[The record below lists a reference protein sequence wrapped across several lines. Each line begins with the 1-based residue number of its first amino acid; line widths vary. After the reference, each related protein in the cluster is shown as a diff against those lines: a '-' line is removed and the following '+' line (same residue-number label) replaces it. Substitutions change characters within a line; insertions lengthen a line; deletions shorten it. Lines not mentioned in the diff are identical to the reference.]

1 MICLFHIF
9 LVSLHKNIN
18 NNIVTNIKYRINVV
32 GDNKSGTLLF
42 CTFKA
47 DGKTLARGVFNFDT
61 DRFSVISWSKR
72 NLKKKG
78 ISKSKAI
85 EILRKELLYQYD
97 WILK

>member
-1 MICLFHIF
+1 M
-9 LVSLHKNIN
+9 HKNIN
-18 NNIVTNIKYRINVV
+18 NNIVTNIKYKINVV

-61 DRFSVISWSKR
+61 ERFSVISWSKR

>member
-1 MICLFHIF
+1 M
-9 LVSLHKNIN
+9 HKNIN
-18 NNIVTNIKYRINVV
+18 NNIVTNIKYKINVV

-61 DRFSVISWSKR
+61 ERFYVIAWSNR

-78 ISKSKAI
+78 LYKSKAI

-97 WILK
+97 WVLK

>member
-1 MICLFHIF
+1 MA
-9 LVSLHKNIN
+9 
-18 NNIVTNIKYRINVV
+18 NIKYRINVV

-47 DGKTLARGVFNFDT
+47 DGKTLARGVFSFDT
-61 DRFSVISWSKR
+61 ERFSVISWSKR

>member
-1 MICLFHIF
+1 M
-9 LVSLHKNIN
+9 
-18 NNIVTNIKYRINVV
+18 TNIKYRINVV

-61 DRFSVISWSKR
+61 ERFSVIYWSKR

-78 ISKSKAI
+78 ISKNEAI

>member
-1 MICLFHIF
+1 M
-9 LVSLHKNIN
+9 
-18 NNIVTNIKYRINVV
+18 TNIKYKINVV

-61 DRFSVISWSKR
+61 ERFSVISWSKR

-97 WILK
+97 WVLK

>member
-1 MICLFHIF
+1 MISLFHIF

-47 DGKTLARGVFNFDT
+47 DGKTLARCVFSFDT
-61 DRFSVISWSKR
+61 ERFSVIAWSKR

>member
-1 MICLFHIF
+1 M
-9 LVSLHKNIN
+9 
-18 NNIVTNIKYRINVV
+18 TNIKYKINVV

-47 DGKTLARGVFNFDT
+47 DGKTLARGVFSFDT
-61 DRFSVISWSKR
+61 ERFSVIAWSKR

>member
-1 MICLFHIF
+1 M
-9 LVSLHKNIN
+9 N
-18 NNIVTNIKYRINVV
+18 TKYRIIVV
-32 GDNKSGTLLF
+32 GSNNSGTLLF

-47 DGKTLARGVFNFDT
+47 DKETLARCVFSFDT
-61 DRFSVISWSKR
+61 ERFSVIAWSKR

-85 EILRKELLYQYD
+85 EILRDELLCQYD

>member
-1 MICLFHIF
+1 M
-9 LVSLHKNIN
+9 N
-18 NNIVTNIKYRINVV
+18 TKYKINVV
-32 GDNKSGTLLF
+32 GSNNSGTLLF

-47 DGKTLARGVFNFDT
+47 DKETLARCVFSFDT
-61 DRFSVISWSKR
+61 ERFSVIAWSKR

-78 ISKSKAI
+78 LYKRKAI

>member
-1 MICLFHIF
+1 M
-9 LVSLHKNIN
+9 
-18 NNIVTNIKYRINVV
+18 TNIKYRINVV

-61 DRFSVISWSKR
+61 ERFSVISWSKR

-97 WILK
+97 WVLK

>member
-1 MICLFHIF
+1 M
-9 LVSLHKNIN
+9 N
-18 NNIVTNIKYRINVV
+18 TKYRINVV
-32 GDNKSGTLLF
+32 GSNNSGTLLF

-47 DGKTLARGVFNFDT
+47 DKETLARCVFSFDT
-61 DRFSVISWSKR
+61 ERFSVIAWSKR

-85 EILRKELLYQYD
+85 EILRDELLCQYD

>member
-1 MICLFHIF
+1 MISLFNIF

-61 DRFSVISWSKR
+61 ERFSVISWSKR

>member
-1 MICLFHIF
+1 MA
-9 LVSLHKNIN
+9 
-18 NNIVTNIKYRINVV
+18 NIKYKINVV

-47 DGKTLARGVFNFDT
+47 DGKTLARGVFSFDT
-61 DRFSVISWSKR
+61 ERFSVIAWSKR

>member
-1 MICLFHIF
+1 MISLFYIF
-9 LVSLHKNIN
+9 FLFLHKNIN
-18 NNIVTNIKYRINVV
+18 NNIVTHIKYSINVV

-61 DRFSVISWSKR
+61 ERFSVISWSKR

>member
-1 MICLFHIF
+1 M
-9 LVSLHKNIN
+9 HKNIN

-47 DGKTLARGVFNFDT
+47 DGKTLARGVFSFDT
-61 DRFSVISWSKR
+61 ERFSVISWSKR

>member
-1 MICLFHIF
+1 M
-9 LVSLHKNIN
+9 HKNIN

-47 DGKTLARGVFNFDT
+47 DGKILARGVFNFDT
-61 DRFSVISWSKR
+61 ERFSVISWSKR

>member
-1 MICLFHIF
+1 M
-9 LVSLHKNIN
+9 HKNIN

-61 DRFSVISWSKR
+61 ERFSVISWSKR

>member
-1 MICLFHIF
+1 MISLFHIF

-18 NNIVTNIKYRINVV
+18 NTIVTNIKYRINVV

-61 DRFSVISWSKR
+61 ERFSVISWSKR

>member
-1 MICLFHIF
+1 M
-9 LVSLHKNIN
+9 
-18 NNIVTNIKYRINVV
+18 TNIKYKINVV
-32 GDNKSGTLLF
+32 GYNKSGTLLF

-61 DRFSVISWSKR
+61 ERFYVIAWSKR

-78 ISKSKAI
+78 LYKSKAI

-97 WILK
+97 WVLK

>member
-1 MICLFHIF
+1 MISLFHFF

-18 NNIVTNIKYRINVV
+18 NNIVTNIKYKINVV

-61 DRFSVISWSKR
+61 ERFSVISWSKR

-78 ISKSKAI
+78 ISTSKAI

>member
-1 MICLFHIF
+1 M
-9 LVSLHKNIN
+9 N
-18 NNIVTNIKYRINVV
+18 TKYRINVV
-32 GDNKSGTLLF
+32 GSNNSGTLLF

-61 DRFSVISWSKR
+61 ERFSVTSWSKR

-85 EILRKELLYQYD
+85 EILRNELLYQYD